1 MLDPIT
7 MHIAP
12 EVKVKAD
19 QINPKTIQKITDYF
33 YEAIKKAVEP
43 EYPIVDKPDSD
54 VVRVRAAITGVE
66 VKRKDLKF
74 YHYLPVSL
82 VIIGVGEATGMRR
95 SLVVVF
101 NETEF
106 TDSLTDRIVG
116 AAVWQNAGQISVK
129 TTAEL
134 KSMDVFP
141 ALDFWAKKLRERLD
155 AIHGK

>member
-1 MLDPIT
+1 
-7 MHIAP
+7 
-12 EVKVKAD
+12 
-19 QINPKTIQKITDYF
+19 
-33 YEAIKKAVEP
+33 
-43 EYPIVDKPDSD
+43 VDKPDLD

-66 VKRKDLKF
+66 VKRKNLKF

-82 VIIGVGEATGMRR
+82 AIIGVGEATGMRR
-95 SLVVVF
+95 RLAVVF

-116 AAVWQNAGQISVK
+116 ATVWQNAGKTSVK